1 MIRHRLLT
9 KEISIVHRLIN
20 YQLQQQLKN
29 EYFSNHELNGNISN
43 RCDQIH
49 NEPSSK

>member
-9 KEISIVHRLIN
+9 KEISIVNRLIN
-20 YQLQQQLKN
+20 YQFQQQLKN
-29 EYFSNHELNGNISN
+29 EYFSDHELKGNITN